1 MNNTTERQENQV
13 SHKDFQQNLDN
24 LPDELLSQPR
34 FFEVGANKV
43 PHLKN
48 WSNPDKQKNYSD
60 IQGLVGFDT
69 SGHGIAP
76 DYILFDFDHIL
87 DKAGKFINE
96 EAERFFY
103 YVSESLKSYSELSIS
118 KEGAHIL
125 AKASDNNN
133 FPSIC
138 AGAKGTLYFDSAHT
152 KDSPKLEIFYKTSAR
167 YCLVTGNLFCCE
179 AKTPIAS
186 GEVVDSVLG
195 TILAEIQQRLDS
207 KSPTN
212 PKSFMEQAVTINAHE
227 VTTMNEFSENKL
239 GDKTLPLGL
248 PPNTKNGDTA
258 SPPSLPQLP
267 KKFPQGTDYDLF
279 RAELM
284 LDAIN
289 PVDLADTEWL
299 TVMSACKNIGV
310 PYSTVDQFNHR
321 DPDRYNERGNESRWN
336 SISNP
341 SIGMGALYNIASKF
355 GYDEKSAQR
364 NWHALNSKS
373 QSPQKSF
380 IEQKVSINDTQA
392 LSKPESTDP
401 KFGDKDIPEKTRHD
415 LEEAIRFLDNLSE
428 ENLSVKN
435 IYHSEIIH
443 FVALAQTY
451 GFIAQVQ
458 KFFYIIKN
466 AKSAA
471 KNRIT
476 ESKNSLTAPI
486 TESERK
492 ELNEILSIS
501 IDTLRKAVFSQVQ
514 ELKQKQRIFSKKQRQ
529 LRREEQAR
537 LQAIKRQN
545 EIEENKSDLAYLIEE
560 YAKNPSEGLAN
571 HIRHLILDSCDCS
584 IDRYTGAIKTVK
596 ATAANADTI
605 FSFDPTI
612 SGLVGFDEFQQAMV
626 FKKQAPW
633 YKTNCIG
640 REWTDRDDAE
650 LRAYLRRTYT
660 EFSGKTLIDDWLTAF
675 SNKNAFHAVKN
686 YFKNLPKWD
695 GTPRAETI
703 FTKFLRVKDTPYA
716 REVTMNWL
724 IAAIARIFHPG
735 CRYQTALVLH
745 GAQGIG
751 KSYVIERLGGQWYSA
766 IIDNVDDPH
775 AIDAI
780 RIVWIGEFKE
790 MAAMRKAELNAI
802 KSFIER
808 SEDNRRAAYE
818 RRATKILR
826 HCVFVITVNDDQF
839 LSDMTGNRRY
849 MILHCTSPRLGYVE
863 GLTDEY
869 IQQVWAEV
877 FQKYN
882 EMFDNDNAFDEK
894 KLALSQSAQV
904 QAEDIAQN
912 YMRDDG
918 TAGEI
923 NAFLN
928 TKIPPKV
935 VWNLLTKEEHRQF
948 AANGFIKLTDGEA
961 DLNTRRRARGGR
973 HVQQDIDAIH
983 AIFHSDGG
991 IVRKNSIRKGD
1002 EVIDEW
1008 FIYGSE
1014 YRQHICAAE
1023 IFTECFGND
1032 RRKSIIRIHEVLNNL
1047 EGWTLG
1053 NRIKRD
1059 PVYGDQKKV
1068 FYRDKDEQD
1077 TPEENIVP
1085 TQNPIPDEEDL
1096 PF

>member
-1 MNNTTERQENQV
+1 MLDNNIERKEIQTQ
-13 SHKDFQQNLDN
+13 SHLQLKNFQQNLDN
-24 LPDELLSQPR
+24 LPEELLNQPR
-34 FFEVGANKV
+34 FFEVGEDKI
-43 PHLKN
+43 PHLKD
-48 WSNPDKQKNYSD
+48 WSNPSKQKLHTV

-87 DKAGKFINE
+87 DKNGNFINE

-103 YVSESLKSYSELSIS
+103 YIHKSLKSYSELSIS
-118 KEGAHIL
+118 REGAHIL

-138 AGAKGTLYFDSAHT
+138 AGTKGTLYFDSART

-186 GEVVDSVLG
+186 GEIVDSVLQS
-195 TILAEIQQRLDS
+195 TLNEIQKRLSTAQTKPNDS
-207 KSPTN
+207 KQAKA
-212 PKSFMEQAVTINAHE
+212 KSTVY
-227 VTTMNEFSENKL
+227 EN
-239 GDKTLPLGL
+239 
-248 PPNTKNGDTA
+248 
-258 SPPSLPQLP
+258 S
-267 KKFPQGTDYDLF
+267 TDYDLF
-279 RAELM
+279 RADLM

-289 PVDLADTEWL
+289 PSELEDTEWL
-299 TVMSACKNIGV
+299 TVISACKNIGID
-310 PYSTVDQFNHR
+310 YSTVDRFNHR
-321 DPDRYNERGNESRWN
+321 DPERYNEKENEARWN
-336 SISNP
+336 SISNN
-341 SIGMGALYNIASKF
+341 SIDMAALYNIAAKF
-355 GYDEKSAQR
+355 GYNEKSARRQ
-364 NWHALNSKS
+364 WFEKHPELKPSASKN
-373 QSPQKSF
+373 
-380 IEQKVSINDTQA
+380 ID
-392 LSKPESTDP
+392 STTKNKLD
-401 KFGDKDIPEKTRHD
+401 
-415 LEEAIRFLDNLSE
+415 EAIIFLDNLSP
-428 ENLSVKN
+428 ENFSANDAYNQDN
-435 IYHSEIIH
+435 IHS
-443 FVALAQTY
+443 VALAQTY
-451 GFIAQVQ
+451 GFIAQTE
-458 KFFYIIKN
+458 KFFATIKEAKAN
-466 AKSAA
+466 AKI
-471 KNRIT
+471 RIADSQS
-476 ESKNSLTAPI
+476 ELTAPI
-486 TESERK
+486 TDSEREK
-492 ELNEILSIS
+492 LNEILSIS
-501 IDTLRKAVFSQVQ
+501 IDAIRKTINNEAQD
-514 ELKQKQRIFSKKQRQ
+514 LKQKQKEFLKNQKK
-529 LRREEQAR
+529 LRKQEQAR
-537 LQAIKRQN
+537 LQALQRQK
-545 EIEENKSDLAYLIEE
+545 EIEKNQDNLFYLIEE
-560 YAKNPSEGLAN
+560 YRKYPSEELAKQ
-571 HIRHLILDSCDCS
+571 IRALILNSCECS
-584 IDRYTGAIKTVK
+584 MDKYTGAIKAVK

-612 SGLVGFDEFQQAMV
+612 SGLVGYDEFQQTDV
-626 FKKQAPW
+626 FFKQAPW
-633 YKTNCIG
+633 YKDNCIG
-640 REWTDRDDAE
+640 KEWKDKDDAE
-650 LRAYLRRTYT
+650 LRAYLRRTYI
-660 EFSGKTLIDDWLTAF
+660 EFAGKNLIDDWLTSY

-695 GTPRAETI
+695 GIPRAETLFI
-703 FTKFLRVKDTPYA
+703 KFLRVKDTPYA

-775 AIDAI
+775 VIDAI

-849 MILHCTSPRLGYVE
+849 MILHCNSARLDYVK

-877 FQKYN
+877 YQKYN
-882 EMFDNDNAFDEK
+882 EMFDNDNDFDEK
-894 KLALSQSAQV
+894 KLALSQSTQI

-935 VWNLLTKEEHRQF
+935 IWNLLTKEEHRQF
-948 AANGFIKLTDGEA
+948 AANGFIKLIDGES

-973 HVQQDIDAIH
+973 NVQQDIDALY
-983 AIFHSDGG
+983 AIFHGNNG
-991 IVRKNSIRKGD
+991 IVRKNEIRRGD
-1002 EVIDEW
+1002 EIIEEW

-1023 IFTECFGND
+1023 IFNECFGND
-1032 RRKSIIRIHEVLNNL
+1032 RRKSITRIHEVLNNL

-1059 PVYGDQKKV
+1059 PIYGDQRKV
-1068 FYRDKDEQD
+1068 FYRDQD
-1077 TPEENIVP
+1077 KYDASEKKITSI
-1085 TQNPIPDEEDL
+1085 QSEEDL

>member
-1 MNNTTERQENQV
+1 MSYDNIERKEIQSQ
-13 SHKDFQQNLDN
+13 SHSQSKNFQQNLGN

-34 FFEVGANKV
+34 FFEVGADKV

-48 WSNPDKQKNYSD
+48 WSNPDKQNFYSD

-87 DKAGKFINE
+87 DKNGKFINE

-103 YVSESLKSYSELSIS
+103 YIHKSLKSYSELSIS
-118 KEGAHIL
+118 REGAHIL
-125 AKASDNNN
+125 AKASNNN
-133 FPSIC
+133 GFPSIC
-138 AGAKGTLYFDSAHT
+138 AGSKGTLYFDSART

-167 YCLVTGNLFCCE
+167 YCLVTGLLFRCE
-179 AKTPIAS
+179 KKPPIAS
-186 GEVVDSVLG
+186 GEIVDSVLG
-195 TILAEIQQRLDS
+195 TILSEIHKRLDS
-207 KSPTN
+207 KS
-212 PKSFMEQAVTINAHE
+212 K
-227 VTTMNEFSENKL
+227 TT
-239 GDKTLPLGL
+239 
-248 PPNTKNGDTA
+248 
-258 SPPSLPQLP
+258 
-267 KKFPQGTDYDLF
+267 
-279 RAELM
+279 R
-284 LDAIN
+284 
-289 PVDLADTEWL
+289 
-299 TVMSACKNIGV
+299 
-310 PYSTVDQFNHR
+310 
-321 DPDRYNERGNESRWN
+321 
-336 SISNP
+336 
-341 SIGMGALYNIASKF
+341 
-355 GYDEKSAQR
+355 
-364 NWHALNSKS
+364 
-373 QSPQKSF
+373 KSF
-380 IEQKVSINDTQA
+380 IEQKVSINDFQA
-392 LSKPESTDP
+392 LSKAEFSENKLGDTAFPQKLSQNTDYDLFRTDLMLDAINPSELEDTEWLTVISVCKNIGIDYSTVDRFNHRDPERYNEKENEARWNSISNNSIDMAALYNIAA
-401 KFGDKDIPEKTRHD
+401 KFGYNEKSARRQWFEKHPELKPSASKNIDSTTKNKLD
-415 LEEAIRFLDNLSE
+415 EAIIFLDNLSP
-428 ENLSVKN
+428 ENFSANDAYDQDN
-435 IYHSEIIH
+435 IHL
-443 FVALAQTY
+443 VALAQTY
-451 GFIAQVQ
+451 GFIAQTE
-458 KFFYIIKN
+458 KFFATIKEAKVN
-466 AKSAA
+466 AKI
-471 KNRIT
+471 RIADSQS
-476 ESKNSLTAPI
+476 ELTAPI
-486 TESERK
+486 TDSER
-492 ELNEILSIS
+492 ERLNEILSIS
-501 IDTLRKAVFSQVQ
+501 IDAVRKTINNEAQD
-514 ELKQKQRIFSKKQRQ
+514 LKQKQRIFSKKQRQ
-529 LRREEQAR
+529 LRREEKAR
-537 LQAIKRQN
+537 LQALQRQK
-545 EIEENKSDLAYLIEE
+545 EIEENQDSLFYLIEE
-560 YAKNPSEGLAN
+560 YRKYPSEELAKQ
-571 HIRHLILDSCDCS
+571 IRALILNSCECS
-584 IDRYTGAIKTVK
+584 IDRYTGAIKAVK

-612 SGLVGFDEFQQAMV
+612 SGLVGYDEFQQTDV
-626 FKKQAPW
+626 FLKQAPW
-633 YKTNCIG
+633 YKDNCIG
-640 REWTDRDDAE
+640 KEWKDKDDAE
-650 LRAYLRRTYT
+650 LRAYLRRTYI
-660 EFSGKTLIDDWLTAF
+660 EFAGKNLINDWLTSY

-695 GTPRAETI
+695 GIPRAETLFI
-703 FTKFLRVKDTPYA
+703 KFLRVKDTPYA
-716 REVTMNWL
+716 REVTLNWL

-751 KSYVIERLGGQWYSA
+751 KSYIIEKLGGQWYSA

-818 RRATKILR
+818 RRSSKVLR

-849 MILHCTSPRLGYVE
+849 MILHCNSPRLGYVE

-894 KLALSQSAQV
+894 KLALSQSAQI

-935 VWNLLTKEEHRQF
+935 IWNLLTKEEHRQF
-948 AANGFIKLTDGEA
+948 AANGFIKLIDGEL
-961 DLNTRRRARGGR
+961 DLNTRRRVRGGR
-973 HVQQDIDAIH
+973 NVQQDIDALY
-983 AIFHSDGG
+983 AIFHGNNG
-991 IVRKNSIRKGD
+991 IVRKNEIRRGD
-1002 EVIDEW
+1002 ETIEEW

-1023 IFTECFGND
+1023 IFNECFGND
-1032 RRKSIIRIHEVLNNL
+1032 RRKSITRIHEVLNNL
-1047 EGWTLG
+1047 EGWTIG

-1059 PVYGDQKKV
+1059 PIYGDQRKV
-1068 FYRDKDEQD
+1068 FYRDKEEQD
-1077 TPEENIVP
+1077 SPEEKIIQSQNV
-1085 TQNPIPDEEDL
+1085 NPIDEEDL